1 MSNALSTKG
10 TGMLTPTNMS
20 EAMQFSE
27 MLAGSA
33 MVPKNFQGKAADI
46 MVAVQWGS
54 EVGLA
59 PMAALHNIA
68 VINGKPSIYGDA
80 ALALVTGHPQY
91 AGHKEWIE
99 GHEAFCQIFRMV
111 HGEKIETTRS
121 FSMDDAKRAGLANK
135 PGPWKQ
141 YPKRMLAMRARGFAI
156 RDAFPDA
163 LKGVITI
170 EEAQD
175 VPKEEGMVDITPANP
190 LDEQFGAIEEKS
202 TPSDEP
208 TEALEV
214 IDDTTVVE
222 EPEASEE
229 EAEAVTEDDEHDQ
242 WILTLGTEITEYSI
256 VDDWLKALNTG
267 IQGAINNKDLSLEDR
282 RHNASIIKKT
292 NETQLDRLR
301 RQFPAL
307 GKDFDAR
314 YAKLIK
320 MLSAKIKDAAA

>member
-1 MSNALSTKG
+1 MTALATTKG
-10 TGMLTPTNMS
+10 TGMLTPTNMG

-80 ALALVTGHPQY
+80 ALALITGHHQY
-91 AGHKEWIE
+91 AGHKEWLE
-99 GHEAFCQIFRMV
+99 GEEAHCLIKRMV
-111 HGEKIETTRS
+111 HGEIVETERT
-121 FSMDDAKRAGLANK
+121 FSLTDAKRAGLANK

-163 LKGVITI
+163 LKGVITV

-175 VPKEEGMVDITPANP
+175 SPAQAGMVDITPANP
-190 LDEQFGAIEEKS
+190 LDEQFGSIEEN
-202 TPSDEP
+202 P
-208 TEALEV
+208 TTSV
-214 IDDTTVVE
+214 D
-222 EPEASEE
+222 ASEE
-229 EAEAVTEDDEHDQ
+229 VEKANDPIQPEPDEPPETASEPLTDDGPDRP
-242 WILTLGTEITEYSI
+242 WVLVMGTEVNEYSI
-256 VDDWLKALNTG
+256 VDDWLAALQKG
-267 IQGAINNKDLSLEDR
+267 IQKATNDKPLSLEDR
-282 RHNASIIKKT
+282 RHNASIVKKT
-292 NETQLDRLR
+292 NEEMLDRLR
-301 RQFPAL
+301 EDFPTLA
-307 GKDFDAR
+307 GDFDKR

-320 MLSAKIKDAAA
+320 VLSAKIKDASE